1 MDTQGALA
9 ACTGN
14 HCTAGP
20 ANGLSLELGPAL
32 QCQTAVRPLTGRKN
46 PNSERGAASPPLAPA
61 DRPSEPRQLRRLP
74 PVAPRGPSMKRR
86 RLHLKSSS
94 SPAFDKSFGA
104 WTNAQK
110 PNHASASGPNEMTYR
125 TCKGVQKAT

>member
-1 MDTQGALA
+1 MPRFLPALA
-9 ACTGN
+9 TT
-14 HCTAGP
+14 HCTAGQ

-74 PVAPRGPSMKRR
+74 PVAPRGPSIKRR

-94 SPAFDKSFGA
+94 A

-110 PNHASASGPNEMTYR
+110 PNHASASGPNDGNDIH